1 MLVTVNDEVAILER
15 HLQRRGYPG
24 GKVLAEL
31 PGRYRLVYGHEE
43 KPMVSII
50 VPTKDQ
56 LPMLL
61 RCVTSL
67 LEKTRYPNFEV
78 LIVDNDSETPEAR
91 EWLDGV
97 DKMKSD
103 KVRVLRYPHPFNYS
117 AVNNMAAREA
127 RGEYLVLL
135 NNDTAIL
142 REDWLDALMN
152 HGQRPEVGIV
162 GAKLLYPNGK
172 IQHAGVIL
180 GLRGPADHPSSGVR
194 VMMPATC
201 SACR

>member
-1 MLVTVNDEVAILER
+1 TD
-15 HLQRRGYPG
+15 
-24 GKVLAEL
+24 L
-31 PGRYRLVYGHEE
+31 PGRYRLDYKHGTA
-43 KPMVSII
+43 PLVSII

-61 RCVTSL
+61 RCITSL
-67 LEKTRYPNFEV
+67 LEKTHYPNFEV
-78 LIVDNDSETPEAR
+78 LIADNNSETPEAR

-97 DKMKSD
+97 ANMGINKI
-103 KVRVLRYPHPFNYS
+103 RVLRYPHPFNYS
-117 AVNNMAAREA
+117 AINNMAAREA

-162 GAKLLYPNGK
+162 GAKLLYPDGK
-172 IQHAGVIL
+172 IQHAGVI
-180 GLRGPADHPSSGVR
+180 
-194 VMMPATC
+194 
-201 SACR
+201 